1 MAKNGSLN
9 RAGVAKDDG
18 FYTTYDSI
26 QEELNNYEDKF
37 VDKTVLCN
45 CDDPFESEFTK
56 FFLRNFNYLRL
67 KRLICTSYSGSVI
80 TGTQLSLFDDYDEPV
95 KSSCGYVLDIKEVP
109 MKNGRG
115 VSDTDISVL
124 LHQKGIVKRLN
135 GNGDFSSDESI
146 DCLKQSDIVVNGH
159 V

>member
-1 MAKNGSLN
+1 M
-9 RAGVAKDDG
+9 
-18 FYTTYDSI
+18 
-26 QEELNNYEDKF
+26 
-37 VDKTVLCN
+37 
-45 CDDPFESEFTK
+45 
-56 FFLRNFNYLRL
+56 
-67 KRLICTSYSGSVI
+67 ICTSYSGSVI